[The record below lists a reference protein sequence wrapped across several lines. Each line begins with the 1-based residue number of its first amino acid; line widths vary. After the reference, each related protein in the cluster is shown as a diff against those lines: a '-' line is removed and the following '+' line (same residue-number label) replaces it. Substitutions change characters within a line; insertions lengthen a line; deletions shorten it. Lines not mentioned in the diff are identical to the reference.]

1 MNYVDFVLTPIY
13 IFLLYL
19 FFRRKRKK
27 YEDPLLQKYHRQG
40 FWIKIFASILFILYY
55 SYLTEGDSTVL
66 YQLEGNNLY
75 HLILNNSDNLKYLF
89 HKGKDFDLSLVKA
102 PDNQGYFRE
111 EGNFMV
117 IRLDAIFSFFSFG
130 SYAVINLFF
139 ACLAFSGLWK
149 LYIFFYTQYP
159 KLHKQF
165 AISILYFPTVA
176 FWSAGLLKDTL
187 CIAALGWLTCAMYGL
202 FYKRKSVIKNSFIL
216 FISAYF
222 LAILKVY
229 ILLAYVPFFV
239 LFIILKNAQGIKFKF
254 FRYLFAPALIALSI
268 FGFTQVLSSY
278 NNELG
283 AYAVDDLTSSISHL
297 NEVIEQRSGREDAS
311 SNFSLGAN
319 FDGTFGGLIKIAP
332 VAVGT
337 TFFRPFIWEAHKISQ
352 LMAALESL
360 ILMFFTLYVIFKSGL
375 FTFIKLVLTDPLIMY
390 CFLFAVVFGLF
401 IGASTLNF
409 GTLVRY
415 KIPCLPFYSISLFLI
430 YEKVKVRSSRRV
442 LKKIITREPISIT
455 NLKPAIS

>member
-1 MNYVDFVLTPIY
+1 MNSVDFFLVPLY

-27 YEDPLLQKYHRQG
+27 YTDPLLQKYHRQG

-55 SYLTEGDSTVL
+55 SYLTVGDSTVL

-75 HLILNNSDNLKYLF
+75 HLILNNSDNLKYIF
-89 HKGKDFDLSLVKA
+89 NKGKNFDLSLVKGYG
-102 PDNQGYFRE
+102 NEGYFRD

-117 IRLDAIFSFFSFG
+117 IRLDALFSFISFG

-149 LYIFFYTQYP
+149 LFIFFYEQHP
-159 KLHKQF
+159 KLHKEF
-165 AISILYFPTVA
+165 AISILYFPTLA
-176 FWSAGLLKDTL
+176 FWSAGLLKDSL
-187 CIAALGWLTCAMYGL
+187 CIAAIGWLTYSVYGL
-202 FYKRKSVIKNSFIL
+202 LYKRKSWIKNSIII
-216 FISAYF
+216 FISVYF
-222 LAILKVY
+222 LAVLKVY

-239 LFIILKNAQGIKFKF
+239 LFIILKNVQSMKFKF
-254 FRYLFAPALIALSI
+254 LRYLLAPAFIALSV
-268 FGFTQVLSSY
+268 FGFTQILSTY

-283 AYAVDDLTSSISHL
+283 AYAVEDLTSSITQL
-297 NEVIEQRSGREDAS
+297 NQVIEQRSGREDAS
-311 SNFSLGAN
+311 SNFSLGAT
-319 FDGTFGGLIKIAP
+319 FDGTFSGLIKIAP
-332 VAVGT
+332 IAVAT

-352 LMAALESL
+352 LMAAMESL
-360 ILMFFTLYVIFKSGL
+360 VLMFFTIYIIFKSGL
-375 FTFIKLVLTDPLIMY
+375 FTFLKLIIGDPLIMY

-401 IGASTLNF
+401 VGASTLNF

-430 YEKVKVRSSRRV
+430 YEKVKV
-442 LKKIITREPISIT
+442 LKSKKA
-455 NLKPAIS
+455 LKRFSKTSVPVIRLRPAIA